1 MVEHNLEL
9 CMQVGRSDE
18 EFNGQ
23 LDVIESLIKVI
34 KLVIGKGVMWE

>member
-1 MVEHNLEL
+1 
-9 CMQVGRSDE
+9 MQVGRSDE